1 MLKLKI
7 VMHHGEVAM
16 RKVKDIVKPAGEE
29 VILAHRLLKNSLK
42 GDEYI
47 MMSENFFNLS
57 GGIEN
62 EEHQTHVEKYEGIGS
77 VKTMVYYPNPPADLS
92 HITATLWDKIAARTR
107 LTIGLLQW
115 LFMWR
120 RLQDFKSLKGL

>member
-1 MLKLKI
+1 
-7 VMHHGEVAM
+7 MHHGQVAM
-16 RKVKDIVKPAGEE
+16 RKVRNIVKPAGEE

-47 MMSENFFNLS
+47 MMSEDFFNLS

-62 EEHQTHVEKYEGIGS
+62 QEHQIHVENYEGIGS

-92 HITATLWDKIAARTR
+92 HLKASLRDKIAARLKLGAGTVE
-107 LTIGLLQW
+107 W
-115 LFMWR
+115 MFKWKK
-120 RLQDFKSLKGL
+120 LQDFKSLEDV